1 MGELC
6 LVFEKYYPKGEL
18 LYEKIWDA
26 HRKVMRLTFEGDH
39 YGRGSNR
46 KKARLRNAVQK
57 RNASSSLCVPD

>member
-26 HRKVMRLTFEGDH
+26 HRKVMRL
-39 YGRGSNR
+39 RGEKLDYKSG
-46 KKARLRNAVQK
+46 AV
-57 RNASSSLCVPD
+57 CC